1 MTRSPSRPF
10 AAAGALTLVLA
21 LRVLAQTAAPTPV
34 EPKDAFARLKSLAG
48 TWEGQASEAKTGPP
62 VSVVYRSASN
72 GSVVLEDLFPGTDH
86 EMISMYFM
94 DRGELVMTHYCAMA
108 NQPHLR
114 LDRKASTA
122 DALVFAFDGGTN
134 LDPAKDGHIHSG
146 VIRFQGPALQADWT
160 VWQGGKEVA
169 QKRFF
174 LTKKP

>member
-1 MTRSPSRPF
+1 MVRSLSR
-10 AAAGALTLVLA
+10 ALATATVVALTLAVRA
-21 LRVLAQTAAPTPV
+21 SAQAPAAVNPQ
-34 EPKDAFARLKSLAG
+34 DAFARLKSLAG
-48 TWEGQASEAKTGPP
+48 TWEGQVTEEKTGPP

-72 GSVVLEDLFPGTDH
+72 GSVVMEDLFPGTDH

-134 LDPAKDGHIHSG
+134 LDPATDGHIHSG
-146 VIRFQGPALQADWT
+146 VIRLQGGALQADWA
-160 VWQGGKEVA
+160 VWKGGKEVA
-169 QKRFF
+169 QNRFF